1 MSTPE
6 LSVVCKSCGS
16 EVSPYVTECPYC
28 GSRIRKRAPELEH
41 GEEGLTAKEPR
52 GKRVRKRREKRE
64 KRARKSASARIPGID
79 LSSDRPYA
87 TMALILAPAILLL
100 VTRIIDHP
108 LTEFGAIV
116 QLAGDGPLGQPWWHY
131 LAAPFVYA
139 DVGYLFAVGVA
150 VALFGY
156 ELEKRLG
163 SLATVFL
170 AIGCGALGMLGAEAI
185 ESVVDGA
192 GVIVIAAGGNGM
204 ALGLLTAW
212 TVLRA
217 REARAA
223 GEDMDIIPIAIAA
236 TVLFALPL
244 VEDSANVFAGLTG
257 AVVGA
262 LAGLLASLG
271 ASRRA

>member
-28 GSRIRKRAPELEH
+28 GSRIRKRAPDLER

-52 GKRVRKRREKRE
+52 GKRVRKRRQKRKRE
-64 KRARKSASARIPGID
+64 RTATIPGID
-79 LSSDRPYA
+79 VSSDRPYA
-87 TMALILAPAILLL
+87 TMLLILAPAILLL
-100 VTRIIDHP
+100 VTRAIDHP

-131 LAAPFVYA
+131 LTAPFVYA
-139 DVGYLFAVGVA
+139 DVGYLFAVGIA

-170 AIGCGALGMLGAEAI
+170 AVGCGALGMLGAEAI
-185 ESVVDGA
+185 ESVVDDA
-192 GVIVIAAGGNGM
+192 GVVVIAAGGNGM

-217 REARAA
+217 REARAG

-244 VEDSANVFAGLTG
+244 VEDSANVFAGLMG

-262 LAGLLASLG
+262 LAGMLASFG
-271 ASRRA
+271 STRRA

>member
-1 MSTPE
+1 VSSPE

-28 GSRIRKRAPELEH
+28 GTRIRKRAPDLEH

-52 GKRVRKRREKRE
+52 GKRIRKRREKR
-64 KRARKSASARIPGID
+64 KRERAATTIPGIKV
-79 LSSDRPYA
+79 SSDRPYA
-87 TMALILAPAILLL
+87 TMLLILAPAILLL
-100 VTRIIDHP
+100 VTRAIDHP

-116 QLAGDGPLGQPWWHY
+116 QLAGEGPLGQPWWHY

-139 DVGYLFAVGVA
+139 DVGYLFAIGVA
-150 VALFGY
+150 VALFGSQ
-156 ELEKRLG
+156 LEKRLG
-163 SLATVFL
+163 SLATIVL
-170 AIGCGALGMLGAEAI
+170 AVGCGALGMLGAEAI

-192 GVIVIAAGGNGM
+192 GVLVIAAGGNGM

-217 REARAA
+217 REARAT
-223 GEDMDIIPIAIAA
+223 GEVIDIVPIAIAA

-257 AVVGA
+257 AVIGA
-262 LAGLLASLG
+262 LAGLLASFG
-271 ASRRA
+271 SSRRA

>member
-1 MSTPE
+1 MSPPE

-28 GSRIRKRAPELEH
+28 GTRVRKRAPDLER

-52 GKRVRKRREKRE
+52 GRRLRKRAAMRPH
-64 KRARKSASARIPGID
+64 ARGAPIPGIGVGV
-79 LSSDRPYA
+79 SAGRPYA
-87 TMALILAPAILLL
+87 TMLLILAPAILLL
-100 VTRIIDHP
+100 LTRIVDHP

-116 QLAGDGPLGQPWWHY
+116 QLAGDGPLGQLWWHY

-139 DVGYLFAVGVA
+139 DVGYLFVIGVA
-150 VALFGY
+150 VALFGS

-163 SLATVFL
+163 SLATLFL

-185 ESVVDGA
+185 ESAVEGA

-217 REARAA
+217 REARAS
-223 GEDMDIIPIAIAA
+223 GEDIDVIPIAIAA

-244 VEDSANVFAGLTG
+244 VEDSANVFAGLAG
-257 AVVGA
+257 ALVGG
-262 LAGLLASLG
+262 LAGLLASIG
-271 ASRRA
+271 ATRRA

>member
-1 MSTPE
+1 VSTPE

-28 GSRIRKRAPELEH
+28 GTRIRKRAPELEH

-52 GKRVRKRREKRE
+52 GKRIRKRREKR
-64 KRARKSASARIPGID
+64 KRAKAASIPGID
-79 LSSDRPYA
+79 VSSDRPYA
-87 TMALILAPAILLL
+87 TMLLILAPAILLL

-116 QLAGDGPLGQPWWHY
+116 QVAGDGPLGQPWWHY
-131 LAAPFVYA
+131 LTAPFVYA
-139 DVGYLFAVGVA
+139 DVGYLFAIGVA

-156 ELEKRLG
+156 QLEKRLG
-163 SLATVFL
+163 SLATIFL
-170 AIGCGALGMLGAEAI
+170 AVGCGALGMLGAEAI

-217 REARAA
+217 REARAT
-223 GEDMDIIPIAIAA
+223 GEVMDIIPIAIAA

-262 LAGLLASLG
+262 LAGLLASF
-271 ASRRA
+271 ASTRRA